1 MFAKQLATLSPRR
14 VAHAHCD
21 IPCGIYD
28 PHEAQLAAQT
38 VETMVTK
45 IRALPDSTSEASRNS
60 FVRMVEVKEI
70 HAEKVKREILI
81 IWGDYFKAEHL
92 EKFPQLHDLTW
103 KTVKAASACKQSID
117 PEKAAELRRQVDE
130 FARIFWETKK

>member
-1 MFAKQLATLSPRR
+1 MFAKQLANLSPRR

-70 HAEKVKREILI
+70 HAEKVKREVLI

-117 PEKAAELRRQVDE
+117 PDKAAELRRQVDE

>member
-1 MFAKQLATLSPRR
+1 MFDSIKLHTQPRR
-14 VAHAHCD
+14 VVHAHCD
-21 IPCGIYD
+21 IPCGIYA

-45 IRALPDSTSEASRNS
+45 IKALPDSTSEASRNS
-60 FVRMVEVKEI
+60 FVRMVEVKEL
-70 HAEKVKREILI
+70 HAEKVKREVLI
-81 IWGDYFKAEHL
+81 IWGDYFKPEHL
-92 EKFPQLHDLTW
+92 EKFPELHDLTW

-117 PEKAAELRRQVDE
+117 ADKAAELRRQVDE